1 MSSHSNLLGTVFK
14 FTHGHD
20 AGITGVAMEF
30 LILKHLAFTPL
41 ENIKWAFSKHLL
53 GWKVIGKGGKI
64 GSRGDLQEKPKEKK
78 DDANIEKDIGFMV
91 ETSRTNITVTSLIL
105 TMTFTIGLTVPG
117 GYNSNVGR
125 RQGTPL
131 LLHRFQ
137 FQAFVMYDLMAFLL
151 SILSIFFH
159 IVMVA
164 EASSTKNYEV
174 IKKYFEWNTRTTL
187 TAALTAV
194 AAFCSGMSA
203 TLVPLP
209 VLDIV
214 ASPKANYI
222 GIEPEFFRKSFPQR
236 KLTCHLNYPIRFGNH
251 SYDRC
256 SLSIA
261 FTNHRPIPE
270 HAKDETSSQHRQE
283 YTPIL
288 YLPQREALPF
298 SKSHFLLPYLTAL

>member
-1 MSSHSNLLGTVFK
+1 MDLLSYFSWNPL
-14 FTHGHD
+14 
-20 AGITGVAMEF
+20 IGVAMEF

-64 GSRGDLQEKPKEKK
+64 GSRGDLPEKPKEKK

-214 ASPKANYI
+214 ASVSNFWIYL
-222 GIEPEFFRKSFPQR
+222 GIFWLSNTILNIHGSLGLPVTNLILPPIFSILKKLYFFVLRR
-236 KLTCHLNYPIRFGNH
+236 R
-251 SYDRC
+251 
-256 SLSIA
+256 
-261 FTNHRPIPE
+261 
-270 HAKDETSSQHRQE
+270 
-283 YTPIL
+283 
-288 YLPQREALPF
+288 PF
-298 SKSHFLLPYLTAL
+298 SYGCLFN